1 MESLASAQVGQIYNF
16 HYKQPMSGSTR
27 RLLAR
32 VVEVRNLTEDD
43 IRRIKSRS
51 KYRSGDPE
59 FKRTET
65 IVTCQMPNGKHR
77 NFYAERTE
85 NCSQSNLA
93 TFLFWSGAARLL
105 FRG

>member
-1 MESLASAQVGQIYNF
+1 MESLASAQVGQVYNF
-16 HYKQPMSGSTR
+16 EYKQPMSGDSR
-27 RLLAR
+27 RHLAR
-32 VVEVRNLTEDD
+32 VVEVRNLTEED
-43 IRRIKSRS
+43 IRRIAVRS
-51 KYRSGDPE
+51 KYRRGDPE

-85 NCSQSNLA
+85 NCSQSSLA

-105 FRG
+105 FRR